1 MPDKILKV
9 NIPLPPDRLQAL
21 VDFSLDYN
29 ITAEQMASQIVQQWV
44 NSLLPS
50 NKYVSRKT
58 D

>member
-29 ITAEQMASQIVQQWV
+29 ITAEQMASQIVQ
-44 NSLLPS
+44 
-50 NKYVSRKT
+50 
-58 D
+58 